1 MLRVEHAA
9 LGQRFQSV
17 HQHCALPIS
26 LLPEFASHGLECLR
40 GPLLNHP
47 NPPHCTMGSQPVQE
61 LLNAYPTLEDQA
73 SFLEYGLRGTTKQT
87 FEGTIKKE
95 GIEVDGRGYRSPV
108 ASSVAVPL

>member
-26 LLPEFASHGLECLR
+26 LLPEFASRGLECLR

-47 NPPHCTMGSQPVQE
+47 NPPHCTMGSQAVQE
-61 LLNAYPTLEDQA
+61 LLNAYLTHENRA
-73 SFLEYGLRGTTKQT
+73 NYLEYGRLAFKRQAMPCANRVTSQGVMFST
-87 FEGTIKKE
+87 
-95 GIEVDGRGYRSPV
+95 
-108 ASSVAVPL
+108 A